1 MFLSQFTINLF
12 GFRAAKEGSN
22 IVGRIAEHGTWEE
35 LHDKGNIIATNYY
48 SYYSYKLLLILLLDS
63 SSKCLMFYQV
73 LSSPGSTPGPVPVP

>member
-35 LHDKGNIIATNYY
+35 LHDKGNIIATSYY
-48 SYYSYKLLLILLLDS
+48 SYDSYKLLLILLIQITTHIITGLF
-63 SSKCLMFYQV
+63 KLMFDV
-73 LSSPGSTPGPVPVP
+73 LSS